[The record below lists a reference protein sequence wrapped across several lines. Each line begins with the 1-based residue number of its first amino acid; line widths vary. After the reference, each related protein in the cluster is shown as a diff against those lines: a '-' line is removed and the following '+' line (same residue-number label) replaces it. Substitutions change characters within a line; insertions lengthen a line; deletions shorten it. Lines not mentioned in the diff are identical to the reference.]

1 MSPTVE
7 TQLITVPRVT
17 YRSNIPFSLAESR
30 LRSTIQIEPQSP
42 PTTDFGPSKPAVFPT
57 QEEFGKYIESRVG
70 PHGFMYF
77 TEFDHGA
84 WLKAY
89 YPEISRVTG
98 LDGNLKNVRSVRF
111 ILGNPLIAQTML
123 RHDLDAGLSV
133 PVELLLSEEADGS
146 SKVVHF
152 KPVGLI
158 AGHEGASQELLK
170 AATALDQKVEAVL
183 SWVLRDAGDNEA
195 KEHL

>member
-17 YRSNIPFSLAESR
+17 YRSSIPFSVAESR
-30 LRSTIQIEPQSP
+30 IRSTIQTKPQSP
-42 PTTDFGPSKPAVFPT
+42 PTTDFGPSKSPVFPT
-57 QEEFGKYIESRVG
+57 QEAFTKYIESRIG

-77 TEFDHGA
+77 TEFDHGT
-84 WLKAY
+84 WLEAY
-89 YPEISRVTG
+89 YPGISRVTG
-98 LDGNLKNVRSVRF
+98 FDGKPKNVRSIRF

-133 PVELLLSEEADGS
+133 PVELLLLEEVDGS

-158 AGHEGASQELLK
+158 AGYEGAPQELLK
-170 AATALDQKVEAVL
+170 AATALDQKVEALL
-183 SWVLRDAGDNEA
+183 SWVLRDVEGNEA